1 MAKFVALGS
10 GIFRKRGRLFRK
22 IDVDKGNLPIFLEK
36 YLLGRL

>member
-1 MAKFVALGS
+1 MAKFVALDRVFS
-10 GIFRKRGRLFRK
+10 EKRGRFFRE